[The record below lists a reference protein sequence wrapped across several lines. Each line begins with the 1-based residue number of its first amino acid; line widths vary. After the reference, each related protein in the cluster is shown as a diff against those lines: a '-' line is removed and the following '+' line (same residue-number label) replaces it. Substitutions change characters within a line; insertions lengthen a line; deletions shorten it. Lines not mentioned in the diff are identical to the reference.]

1 MSHLHHRIL
10 IVEDEVTLAEGIR
23 ENLEAEGYV
32 VDLASDGLT
41 GLEKTRDHDY
51 DLVILDVMLP
61 EMDGI
66 TVCET
71 LREEGVAV
79 PVLFLTA
86 RSSVDDRILGLE
98 VGGDDYLTKP
108 FNLRE
113 LLLRVSAVLRRR
125 NGEGEASRAGAV
137 IRFGENEFNFRTFR
151 GRSWDGEAQTL
162 TEKEA
167 MIFKTLVDRE
177 GEVVTREEI
186 LDRVWGHEVYPS
198 SRTLD
203 RYIRRLRN
211 RFEADVEDPQ
221 HFHTQRGIGYRFTA
235 GA

>member
-1 MSHLHHRIL
+1 MIHLHHRIL
-10 IVEDEVTLAEGIR
+10 IIEDEVTLAEGIR

-32 VDLASDGLT
+32 VDLASDGLA
-41 GLEKTRDHDY
+41 GLERIREGDY

-71 LREEGVAV
+71 LRGEGETV

-86 RSSVDDRILGLE
+86 RGSVDDRILGLQ

-113 LLLRVSAVLRRR
+113 LLLRVSAILRRR
-125 NGEGEASRAGAV
+125 NGEGDASRPGAV

-151 GRSWDGEAQTL
+151 GRSWDGEAL
-162 TEKEA
+162 SLSEKEA
-167 MIFKTLVDRE
+167 MIFKTLLDRE
-177 GEVVTREEI
+177 DEVVTREEI

-198 SRTLD
+198 SRTLEG
-203 RYIRRLRN
+203 YIRRLRN
-211 RFEADVEDPQ
+211 RFEADPENPRY
-221 HFHTQRGIGYRFTA
+221 FITERGIGYRFTA
-235 GA
+235 GV